1 MLQKRQFSHFLF
13 QSISYNNLVVT
24 KQIHFSATFRKKII
38 GSHLV
43 GLRDNIAGV
52 VGSPVLERLYRY
64 KEGEGDLFP
73 CPIII

>member
-1 MLQKRQFSHFLF
+1 MLQKRQFSDFLF

-43 GLRDNIAGV
+43 GLHDNTAGV
-52 VGSPVLERLYRY
+52 VRGPQY
-64 KEGEGDLFP
+64 
-73 CPIII
+73 